1 MGVMQ
6 GGRRGVLALLALAWL
21 GLAGPIAAA
30 TPLRVERLE
39 ILAASGPVV
48 FQVEIA
54 DTDASRAQ
62 GLMFRKNLA
71 PNKGMLF
78 DFKRPQETAF
88 WMKNTLIPLDI
99 LYIAADGR
107 IVSIARNAVPHSE
120 VPIPSG
126 GVVLGVLEIAG
137 GRAAQLGIY
146 PGDRVKHR
154 IFKGG

>member
-1 MGVMQ
+1 
-6 GGRRGVLALLALAWL
+6 
-21 GLAGPIAAA
+21 
-30 TPLRVERLE
+30 
-39 ILAASGPVV
+39 
-48 FQVEIA
+48 
-54 DTDASRAQ
+54 
-62 GLMFRKNLA
+62 
-71 PNKGMLF
+71 MLF
-78 DFKRPQETAF
+78 DFKRPQQTAF
-88 WMKNTLIPLDI
+88 WMRNTLIPLDI
-99 LYIAADGR
+99 LFIAADGR

>member
-6 GGRRGVLALLALAWL
+6 LRRRGFLALLAVAWL
-21 GLAGPIAAA
+21 GLAGHGQAE
-30 TPLRVERLE
+30 TRLRVERLE
-39 ILAASGPVV
+39 IVASTGPVA

-54 DTDASRAQ
+54 DNDASREQ
-62 GLMFRKNLA
+62 GLMFRKSLG
-71 PNKGMLF
+71 PDKGMLF

-107 IVSIARNAVPHSE
+107 IVSIARNAVPYSE